1 MDADLRQPRSS
12 EPAPLRKRRWQ
23 EAGLTLLLLTLG
35 VAQALAMAW
44 PFEGVFQ
51 GQAMGLLQLI
61 SLTGFAY
68 LLQCCKHAQQAFW
81 RGWWFAT
88 GWLVAGTWWL
98 YISMHDYGGMPASL
112 AALAVFLLGA
122 GLALIYAL
130 ASWAYHRA
138 CNGSNSNSNDK
149 SYDKSNGI
157 DNGRRNWADACESTS
172 EKSVSISQSACAFA
186 AIWLLAE
193 LIRGNLWTG
202 FPWAAAG
209 YAHVDSALR
218 AWAPWVGVYGLSAIS
233 AWASMLAAAL
243 LQRLHRRD
251 VRTRTANRYNTA
263 NRDLRSGN
271 DRDHHQF
278 LDRDSN
284 NNNNSAWLSVLCACI
299 LTLTWVAS
307 PLRHVGMQN
316 QSKQPGLSVTLL
328 QGNVPQDLKF
338 GAGVS
343 MALSDY
349 RQALIDNTSDLIVT
363 PETAL
368 PLLLDYLPE
377 GYWQRLHKRY
387 ATGRQAALIGLPMK
401 ATALTEDAGASVSA
415 NANANANATTAPSPQ
430 YTNSVL
436 ALLPGETT
444 PSYRYDKHH
453 LVPFGEFVPPMFRWF
468 VQLMQIPLGD
478 FSRGAVAQPALLWHG
493 ERIAPNIC
501 FEDLFGEELAQ
512 SFANPASAPTLLL
525 NLSNIAWFGNTVAID
540 QHLHISRMRT
550 LELGRPMLRATNTGA
565 TAIINA
571 QGVVTHRLP
580 SGVKGA
586 LTAQV
591 RGVDGPATPYA
602 RWVSTWGLWPLAV
615 WALAVLVV
623 VAWCT
628 HCRRR

>member
-1 MDADLRQPRSS
+1 MDAVLRQKQSP
-12 EPAPLRKRRWQ
+12 EPASLRARCGQ
-23 EAGLTLLLLTLG
+23 GAGVTLLLLALG

-44 PFEGVFQ
+44 PFEGTFQ
-51 GQAMGLLQLI
+51 GQAFGLLQVL

-68 LLQCCKHAQQAFW
+68 LLQRCERAQQAFW
-81 RGWWFAT
+81 RGWCFAT
-88 GWLVAGTWWL
+88 GWLVSSTWWL

-122 GLALIYAL
+122 GLALIYGL
-130 ASWAYHRA
+130 GSWAYHWA
-138 CNGSNSNSNDK
+138 CHHSHGT
-149 SYDKSNGI
+149 
-157 DNGRRNWADACESTS
+157 DNNRSSTATA
-172 EKSVSISQSACAFA
+172 SVSDQRVNITKSAFAFA
-186 AIWLLAE
+186 AVWLLAE

-202 FPWAAAG
+202 FPWAAVG
-209 YAHVDSALR
+209 YAHVDSILR
-218 AWAPWVGVYGLSAIS
+218 EWAPWVGVYGLSAIS
-233 AWASMLAAAL
+233 AWICMLAAAACQHL
-243 LQRLHRRD
+243 LRRTTKPRND
-251 VRTRTANRYNTA
+251 TRHITFDHEHQSGKATRTGT
-263 NRDLRSGN
+263 
-271 DRDHHQF
+271 
-278 LDRDSN
+278 
-284 NNNNSAWLSVLCACI
+284 WLSVLFACI
-299 LTLTWVAS
+299 LAITWVAS
-307 PLRHVGMQN
+307 PLRHAGLPNQN
-316 QSKQPGLSVTLL
+316 KPPGLSITLL

-368 PLLLDYLPE
+368 PLMLDYLPD
-377 GYWQRLHKRY
+377 GYWQLLHKRY

-401 ATALTEDAGASVSA
+401 AAALTEDA
-415 NANANANATTAPSPQ
+415 NAAPSPQ
-430 YTNSVL
+430 YTNSAL
-436 ALLPGETT
+436 ALLPGEAI

-468 VQLMQIPLGD
+468 VQLMNIPLGD
-478 FSRGAVAQPALLWHG
+478 FARGAVAQPTLLWHG

-512 SFANPASAPTLLL
+512 SFANPATAPTLLL

-571 QGVVTHRLP
+571 QGLVTHRLP

-586 LTAQV
+586 LTAEVQ
-591 RGVDGPATPYA
+591 GVDGAITPYA
-602 RWVSTWGLWPLAV
+602 RWVSAWGLWPLAI
-615 WALAVLVV
+615 WALAVLGS
-623 VAWCT
+623 VAWGT
-628 HCRRR
+628 YRTRR